1 MRPTTGENRMNT
13 NEMILDQ
20 NDIRIELPAFPLNEN
35 VSKEYFE
42 KIPLSTLAIYGVE
55 FAEPLKNMVSIVRG
69 GGGSGMYMVNTN
81 GGTLSKFADG
91 RGYFGGVRGAKGQF
105 ESQAVLNPVVFNP
118 TTLFMAAALHSLDD
132 RLGRIE
138 ELQQEMMDFLVQKEK
153 AEVRGNL
160 VFLADIMQNY
170 RFNWNNELFRN
181 SNHVKVLDIRQA
193 AEQKIIF
200 YREQIESKRKKK
212 SFIHSDAVVKKQTEE
227 LQELFN
233 EYQLSLYMHAFASYL
248 EVMLLGN
255 FAKEYLE
262 GVRTKILEYSSQYKD
277 LYLECQEQMAEYS
290 DKSVQSSVL
299 RGLRSAG
306 NAMGKAA
313 SKVPLVKKTSAEET
327 LTGVGT
333 RLGQIG
339 EIRKEEQLSKWNK
352 DDVECVEPFVE
363 SIASVD
369 RFYNNPVRIAFD
381 AETLYLGTE

>member
-1 MRPTTGENRMNT
+1 MAS
-13 NEMILDQ
+13 NEMILNTQ
-20 NDIRIELPAFPLNEN
+20 DIRIELPAVPFSATD
-35 VSKEYFE
+35 SKESFD
-42 KIPLSTLAIYGVE
+42 KIPISSLAILGVE
-55 FAEPLKNMVSIVRG
+55 FAEPLKNMVAIARG
-69 GGGSGMYMVNTN
+69 GAGSGMYSVVVPK
-81 GGTLSKFADG
+81 GGSLSKFADG
-91 RGYFGGVRGAKGQF
+91 RGYFGGVRGVDGKFNA
-105 ESQAVLNPVVFNP
+105 QAVLNPVTFNP
-118 TTLFMAAALHSLDD
+118 TTLFMAAALHSLDAKMD
-132 RLGRIE
+132 QVV

-153 AEVRGNL
+153 AEIRGNL

-170 RFNWNNELFRN
+170 RFNWNNELYRN

-200 YREQIESKRKKK
+200 YREQIEAKRKKK
-212 SFIHSDAVVKKQTEE
+212 SLFHSDANVKKQTEE

-262 GVRTKILEYSSQYKD
+262 GVRGKIIEYSSQYKE
-277 LYLECQEQMAEYS
+277 LYLGCQEQMTEYS

-327 LTGVGT
+327 LTGVGN

-339 EIRKEEQLSKWNK
+339 EIRKEEQMNKWNK
-352 DDVECVEPFVE
+352 EEVECVAPFVDNIE
-363 SIASVD
+363 NVN

-381 AETLYLGTE
+381 SKNLYLGTDEDYGEEE

>member
-1 MRPTTGENRMNT
+1 
-13 NEMILDQ
+13 MISKE
-20 NDIRIELPAFPLNEN
+20 NDIRIELPVVPFDTAE
-35 VSKEYFE
+35 SKEAYDR
-42 KIPLSTLAIYGVE
+42 IPLSSLAILGVE
-55 FAEPLKNMVSIVRG
+55 FAEPLKNMVSIARG
-69 GGGSGMYMVNTN
+69 GTGSGMYSVIVPK
-81 GGTLSKFADG
+81 GGSLGKFKDG
-91 RGYFGGVRGAKGQF
+91 RGYFGGVSVPGGKGF
-105 ESQAVLNPVVFNP
+105 KAQAVMNPVIFNP
-118 TTLFMAAALHSLDD
+118 TTLFMAAALHSLDSKMD
-132 RLGRIE
+132 QVV

-170 RFNWNNELFRN
+170 RFNWNNELYRN

-212 SFIHSDAVVKKQTEE
+212 SLFHSDANVKKQTEE

-262 GVRTKILEYSSQYKD
+262 GVRGKILEYSSQYKE
-277 LYLECQEQMAEYS
+277 LYLDCQEQMTEYS

-299 RGLRSAG
+299 RGLRNAG

-327 LTGVGT
+327 LTGVGN
-333 RLGQIG
+333 RIGQIG
-339 EIRKEEQLSKWNK
+339 DIRKEEQINKWNK
-352 DDVECVEPFVE
+352 EEAECVKPFVE
-363 SIASVD
+363 SIANVD
-369 RFYNNPVRIAFD
+369 QYYNNPVRIAFD
-381 AETLYLGTE
+381 SETLYIAAES